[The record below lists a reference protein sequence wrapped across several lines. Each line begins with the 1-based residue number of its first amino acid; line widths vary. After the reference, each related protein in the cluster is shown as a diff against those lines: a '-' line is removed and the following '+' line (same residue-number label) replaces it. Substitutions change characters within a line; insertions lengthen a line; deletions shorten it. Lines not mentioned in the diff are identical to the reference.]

1 MDPTLSFSSTTIHM
15 ISFPSLFFNN
25 HSETFKYSQDN
36 YDNDIRSLNIYR
48 CKCPVCGSVGFFH
61 FHAKYERYLSDS
73 DSVIVVKRIMC
84 EACHTTH
91 ALLPDVII
99 PNRYFSSPFIMRLF
113 SLYLKDRL
121 SLSQLSCALHISIQ
135 CACSLVSFFEK
146 HHHQLFNIISSCL
159 NISFDQSFNNEYFSL
174 FHLFFMQSPHHKKRH
189 AFYISSVT

>member
-1 MDPTLSFSSTTIHM
+1 M

>member
-1 MDPTLSFSSTTIHM
+1 M
-15 ISFPSLFFNN
+15 ISFPSLYFNN

-48 CKCPVCGSVGFFH
+48 CKCPVSGSVGFFH

-99 PNRYFSSPFIMRLF
+99 PYRYFSSPFIMRLCNKKLF
-113 SLYLKDRL
+113 SQKF
-121 SLSQLSCALHISIQ
+121 SI
-135 CACSLVSFFEK
+135 
-146 HHHQLFNIISSCL
+146 
-159 NISFDQSFNNEYFSL
+159 
-174 FHLFFMQSPHHKKRH
+174 P
-189 AFYISSVT
+189 